1 LISQLHS
8 QHSAVIKMTFR
19 HCFRDEKEPS
29 LLGFGS
35 ACVPRTIK
43 IPFGLG
49 YCKLAEKHGSGSE
62 QVP

>member
-1 LISQLHS
+1 
-8 QHSAVIKMTFR
+8 MTFR